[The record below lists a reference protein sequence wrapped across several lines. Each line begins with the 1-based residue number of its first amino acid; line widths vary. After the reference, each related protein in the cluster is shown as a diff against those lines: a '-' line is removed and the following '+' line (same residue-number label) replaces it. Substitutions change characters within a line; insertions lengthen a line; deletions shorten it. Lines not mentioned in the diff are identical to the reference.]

1 MTAHSENNPTV
12 DVVVI
17 GGGYAGVMAANR
29 LTQRNDVAVT
39 LVNPRPGFVERLR
52 LHQHVAGEPA
62 PVMDYRKVL
71 SERIRL
77 VVDTATHIDAVDRTV
92 RLHGGDTLAY
102 DYLVYA
108 PGSGSFDL
116 SGVPGA
122 DEFAHPVANLA
133 AATRLRAVLERTVTA
148 APITVVGSG
157 PTGIEVA
164 SELAEQGRPVTL
176 VCGKVLCPYLHP
188 RVRRKVARKL
198 ARLGVDVVAGP
209 GATVATVSRRA
220 VQLQDGRDLPS
231 EVTIWTAGFT
241 VPDLGRRSGLSTDDS
256 GRLLTDETLTSIDSD
271 RIVAAGDSASP
282 SGVPFRASCATA
294 RPLGAYA
301 ADTILARLEDR
312 EPKEVNIGTGFLCVA
327 LGRKAAIVQLASMH
341 DVANRFSIRGPL
353 GQKIK
358 SSSYGLLTEE
368 LAREARDPG
377 SFRWRFKDRARRREL
392 GERRDVTAPRTRKV
406 A

>member
-1 MTAHSENNPTV
+1 MTANTENNPTT

-29 LTQRNDVAVT
+29 LTQRDDITVT
-39 LVNPRPGFVERLR
+39 LVNPRPRFVERLR

-62 PVMDYRKVL
+62 PVVDYQEIL

-77 VVDTATHIDAVDRTV
+77 VVDTATDIDATGRTV
-92 RLHGGDTLAY
+92 ALEGGDTLAY

-116 SGVPGA
+116 SSVPGA
-122 DEFAHPVANLA
+122 DEFVYPVANLE
-133 AATRLRAVLERTVTA
+133 AATRLREVIDA
-148 APITVVGSG
+148 APASSPITVVGSG
-157 PTGIEVA
+157 ATGIEVA
-164 SELAEQGRPVTL
+164 SELAEQSRAVTL

-188 RVRRKVARKL
+188 KVRRKFAKRL
-198 ARLGVDVVAGP
+198 AKMGVNVIAGP
-209 GATVATVSRRA
+209 DATVTAVSRHA
-220 VQLQDGRDLPS
+220 VQLRDGRELLS
-231 EVTIWTAGFT
+231 EVTIWTAGFS
-241 VPDLGRRSGLSTDDS
+241 VPDLARRSGLTTDDT
-256 GRLLTDETLTSIDSD
+256 GRLLTDETLISVDSD
-271 RIVAAGDSASP
+271 RILAAGDSASP

-301 ADTILARLEDR
+301 ADTILARLEDK
-312 EPKEVNIGTGFLCVA
+312 EPKEVNIGTGFQCIA
-327 LGRKAAIVQLASMH
+327 LGRNAAIVQLASMQ

-368 LAREARDPG
+368 LGKEARKPG
-377 SFRWRFKDRARRREL
+377 SFNWRLKDNKRRQKLSEM
-392 GERRDVTAPRTRKV
+392 RDAAAPGSRQV

>member
-1 MTAHSENNPTV
+1 MTANTENSPTIG
-12 DVVVI
+12 VVVI

-29 LTQRNDVAVT
+29 LTQRDDIAVT
-39 LVNPRPGFVERLR
+39 MVNPRPRFVERLR

-62 PVMDYRKVL
+62 PVVDYREVL

-77 VVDTATHIDAVDRTV
+77 VVDTATGIDASSRTV
-92 RLHGGDTLAY
+92 SLEGGDNLTY

-116 SGVPGA
+116 SRVPGA
-122 DEFAHPVANLA
+122 ADFAHPVASLE
-133 AATRLRAVLERTVTA
+133 AATRLREVLEGTPTS

-157 PTGIEVA
+157 ALGIEVA
-164 SELAEQGRPVTL
+164 SELAEQGRSVTM
-176 VCGKVLCPYLHP
+176 VCGEVLCPYLHP
-188 RVRRKVARKL
+188 KVRRRFVKRL
-198 ARLGVDVVAGP
+198 AELGVDVVAGA
-209 GATVATVSRRA
+209 GATVTGVSRHA
-220 VQLQDGRDLPS
+220 VQLEDGRELLS
-231 EVTIWTAGFT
+231 EVTIWAAGFA
-241 VPDLGRRSGLSTDDS
+241 VPDLARRSGLSTDDA
-256 GRLLTDETLTSIDSD
+256 GRLLTDETLTSLDSD
-271 RIVAAGDSASP
+271 RILAAGDSASP

-301 ADTILARLEDR
+301 ADTILARLENKA
-312 EPKEVNIGTGFLCVA
+312 PKEVSIGTGFQCIA
-327 LGRKAAIVQLASMH
+327 LGRNTAIVQLASMH

-368 LAREARDPG
+368 LGKEARRPG
-377 SFRWRFKDRARRREL
+377 SFSWKFKDHKRRQELSRLRE
-392 GERRDVTAPRTRKV
+392 TALPSPHNV